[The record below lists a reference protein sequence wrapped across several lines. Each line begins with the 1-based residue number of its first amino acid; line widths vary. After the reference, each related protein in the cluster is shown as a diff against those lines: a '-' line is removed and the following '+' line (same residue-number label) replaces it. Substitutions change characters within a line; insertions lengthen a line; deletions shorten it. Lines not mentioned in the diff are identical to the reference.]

1 MSSTAAHSWRFFRVG
16 GFDQVALDSA
26 DDLRHLPELDPKLW
40 TALNCPT
47 TGLEFDAH
55 TLACIDADGDSQIRR
70 PELLAAVQW
79 ACARL
84 KDPGALFTGGALKLA
99 AIADGDEEGAT
110 LRATAAKVLGYLGK
124 PEADA
129 VAAEDFADMT
139 KLFTPDHGNGD
150 GVVPT
155 ALAGDDAALAELI
168 GHIVATQ
175 GGVADR
181 SGEPGATA
189 DTVAAF
195 FDQAAALQA
204 WRAQAAGEA
213 AVTVLPLG
221 ADGTAAAAAAVAA
234 VAAKGVDFFTRCRL
248 AAFDARAAAP
258 LNPPLAAY
266 ESLADHAIAPDDSVV
281 SALPLATVAAGA
293 ALPLGAGVNPAWTA
307 AVAAL
312 RSDAVT
318 PLLGERDALT
328 PEDWATLRDKL
339 AAYTGWQAARPETAL
354 HDLEPALLDRVL
366 ADDSRAKLDALVA
379 ADAAADASAARID
392 ALRKLVHLQRD
403 LVTLLRNFICF
414 ADFYD
419 AQRKA
424 IFQAGTLY
432 LDQRS
437 CELVLRVADMGA
449 HATMAPFSGC
459 FLVYCQ
465 CERAGEA
472 PVTIAAALTGG
483 EVDELMVPGRH
494 GVFVDRDGR
503 DWKAKVV
510 KVVEQ
515 PVSIRQA
522 FWAPYRRVARFVENQ
537 IRGSAAA
544 KDKDIEAKSQAGVA
558 SAGEKAAA
566 GAKPAAPAFDIARF
580 AGIFAAI
587 GLAVGAIG
595 TALAAGLAG
604 FVQLNGWQ
612 MLLVLAGIL
621 LLISGPS
628 MLLAYLT
635 LRRRNLGPL
644 LDANGWAVNARA
656 RINLPFGAALTG
668 VAALPPGARRSLADP
683 YADKKSPWPFW
694 LTLAV
699 LVALG
704 VWAWRQGWFAGLGG

>member
-1 MSSTAAHSWRFFRVG
+1 MPSTPAHTWRFFRVG
-16 GFDQVALDSA
+16 GFDQVALTTA
-26 DDLRHLPELDPKLW
+26 DDLHHLAQLDPKLW

-47 TGLEFDAH
+47 QGLEFDAH
-55 TLACIDADGDSQIRR
+55 TLACIDTEGDGQIRR

-79 ACARL
+79 ACSRL
-84 KDPGALFTGGALKLA
+84 RDPAALFAGGALKIA
-99 AIADGDEEGAT
+99 ALQDDDAEGAT
-110 LRATAAKVLGYLGK
+110 LKATAAKVLGYLGK

-129 VAAEDFADMT
+129 VTAEDFADMT
-139 KLFTPDHGNGD
+139 RLFTPDHGNGD
-150 GVVPT
+150 GVVPA
-155 ALAGDDAALAELI
+155 ALAADDPALAELI

-181 SGEPGATA
+181 SGEPGVTA
-189 DTVAAF
+189 ETVAAF
-195 FDQAAALQA
+195 FEQASALQA
-204 WRAQAAGEA
+204 WREQAEGDA
-213 AVTVLPLG
+213 AATVLPLG
-221 ADGTAAAAAAVAA
+221 AQATAAAASAVDG
-234 VAAKGVDFFTRCRL
+234 VASKVDDFFTRCRL

-258 LNPPLAAY
+258 LNPPLSAY
-266 ESLADHAIAPDDSVV
+266 ESLAGQALAPGDGAVA
-281 SALPLATVAAGA
+281 ALPLATVAAGA
-293 ALPLGAGVNPAWTA
+293 ALPLGEGVNPAWAA

-312 RSDAVT
+312 KHDAVA
-318 PLLGERDALT
+318 PLLGARDRLT
-328 PEDWATLRDKL
+328 TEDWAALRDKL
-339 AAYTGWQAARPETAL
+339 AAYAAWQAARPATPL
-354 HDLEPALLDRVL
+354 QDLEPGMLARLL
-366 ADDSRAKLDALVA
+366 ADDSRARLDALVA
-379 ADAAADASAARID
+379 ADAAADASAAHID

-403 LVTLLRNFICF
+403 LVTLLHNFVSF
-414 ADFYD
+414 SDFYGG
-419 AQRKA
+419 RTKA

-437 CELVLRVADMGA
+437 CELVLRVADIGA

-472 PVTIAAALTGG
+472 PLTIAAALTGG

-494 GVFVDRDGR
+494 GVFVDRQGR
-503 DWKAKVV
+503 DWKAKVL

-537 IRGSAAA
+537 IRGAAAA

-558 SAGEKAAA
+558 TAGEKVAA
-566 GAKPAAPAFDIARF
+566 GDKPAAPAFDIARF

-595 TALAAGLAG
+595 TALAAALAG

-612 MLLVLAGIL
+612 MVLVLAGVL

-668 VAALPPGARRSLADP
+668 VAELPAGAKRSLSDP

-694 LTLAV
+694 AAV
-699 LVALG
+699 AVIVALG
-704 VWAWRQGWFAGLGG
+704 GWAWRQGWFAGLGG

>member
-1 MSSTAAHSWRFFRVG
+1 MSSKAAHSWRFFRVG

-47 TGLEFDAH
+47 QGVEFDTH
-55 TLACIDADGDSQIRR
+55 TLACIDTDGDGQIRR
-70 PELLAAVQW
+70 PELLAAVHW
-79 ACARL
+79 ACGRL
-84 KDPGALFTGGALKLA
+84 KDPGALFQGGALKLA
-99 AIADGDEEGAT
+99 AIADADAEGAT
-110 LRATAAKVLGYLGK
+110 LKATAAKVLGYLAK
-124 PEADA
+124 PETDA

-150 GVVPT
+150 GVVPA
-155 ALAGDDAALAELI
+155 ALAGDDPALAELI

-181 SGEPGATA
+181 SGEPGVTA

-195 FDQAAALQA
+195 FEQATALQA
-204 WRAQAAGEA
+204 WRAQAEGDA
-213 AVTVLPLG
+213 AASVMPLG
-221 ADGTAAAAAAVAA
+221 DTGTAPAAAAVAA
-234 VAAKGVDFFTRCRL
+234 VAAKVDDFFTRCRL

-258 LNPPLAAY
+258 LNPPLTAY

-281 SALPLATVAAGA
+281 AALPLATIAAGA
-293 ALPLGAGVNPAWTA
+293 ALPLGEGVNPAWAA
-307 AVAAL
+307 AVATL
-312 RSDAVT
+312 KDDAVA
-318 PLLGERDALT
+318 PLLGAREVLT
-328 PEDWATLRDKL
+328 PAEWTALREKL
-339 AAYTGWQAARPETAL
+339 AAYTAWQAARPATPL
-354 HDLEPALLDRVL
+354 QDLEPALLAAVL
-366 ADDSRAKLDALVA
+366 ADDSRTRLDALVA
-379 ADAAADASAARID
+379 ADAAADASAAHID
-392 ALRKLVHLQRD
+392 ALRRLVHLQRD

-414 ADFYD
+414 ADFYGG
-419 AQRKA
+419 RTKA

-449 HATMAPFSGC
+449 HANMAPFSGC

-465 CERAGEA
+465 CERGGEVPA
-472 PVTIAAALTGG
+472 TIVAALTGG
-483 EVDELMVPGRH
+483 GVDELMVPGRH
-494 GVFVDRDGR
+494 GVFIDRQGR

-522 FWAPYRRVARFVENQ
+522 FWTPYRRVARFVENQ
-537 IRGSAAA
+537 MRGAAAA
-544 KDKDIEAKSQAGVA
+544 KDKEIEAKSQAGVA
-558 SAGEKAAA
+558 TAGDKVAS
-566 GAKPAAPAFDIARF
+566 GDKPAAPAFDIARF

-595 TALAAGLAG
+595 TALAAGMAG
-604 FVQLNGWQ
+604 FVQLNAWQ

-668 VAALPPGARRSLADP
+668 VAALPAGAKRSLADP

-694 LTLAV
+694 IGLAAIA
-699 LVALG
+699 ALAF
-704 VWAWRQGWFAGLGG
+704 WAWRQGWFAGLAG